1 MRSRERYAG
10 MPEARGH
17 RPQVKYRPA
26 IDTRDNEQRHAAID
40 VYSQRISHLSNQQSQ
55 PDLQRTHCA
64 RTH

>member
-26 IDTRDNEQRHAAID
+26 IDTRDNERRLAAID
-40 VYSQRISHLSNQQSQ
+40 VYS
-55 PDLQRTHCA
+55 
-64 RTH
+64 